1 MNDTS
6 DRIDVAIVGGG
17 AAGLMAAIFA
27 GRANPGR
34 RIVLVDGA
42 KRLGAKILIAG
53 GGRCNVTNE
62 KVTPQDFCGGSPNA
76 IRKVLGRFTQPQTID
91 FFAELGVQL
100 KREPTGKLFPTTDK
114 ARTVLEALV
123 GEVRRLGID
132 IRSEHRVE
140 NIKASSDGSEEPRFE
155 ITGPWGQLVS
165 RKLIL
170 ATGGKS
176 VPKTGSDGHG
186 LELVKRLGH
195 ELTPRIFPALVP
207 LQLSAHDPLTDLAG
221 IALPTKLQLAETS
234 GKRIIAVQGD
244 LLLTHRGLSG
254 PAVLDMSRHW
264 LAASH
269 DREVRLSANWLLD
282 TSPEEIAEQ
291 LLTLGKRPIRAMLR
305 ERLPDRLVDHLLSYA
320 KISAD
325 RTGVDLTKVE
335 RKALVGAV
343 CDYPLEITGT
353 QGFKVA
359 EVTAGGVPLSQIDLK
374 TMQSRVVPGLH
385 LCGEI
390 CDVDGRI
397 GGFNFQ
403 WAWSS
408 GLRRR
413 HLGLGI
419 PVPDAATSG

>member
-1 MNDTS
+1 MNDAS

-17 AAGLMAAIFA
+17 AAGLTSAIFA
-27 GRANPGR
+27 GRTNPR
-34 RIVLVDGA
+34 RKIVLLDGA

-62 KVTPQDFCGGSPNA
+62 KITPQDFWGGSPNA

-114 ARTVLEALV
+114 ARTVLDALV
-123 GEVRRLGID
+123 DEVRRLGIEVW
-132 IRSEHRVE
+132 SEHRVE
-140 NIKASSDGSEEPRFE
+140 NIKASSDASAEPRFE
-155 ITGPWGQLVS
+155 ITGPWGHLGSSKV
-165 RKLIL
+165 IL

-186 LELVKRLGH
+186 LELAKRLGH

-207 LQLSAHDPLTDLAG
+207 LQLAPSDPLTQLSG
-221 IALPTKLQLAETS
+221 IALPTKLQLAEAS
-234 GKRIIAVQGD
+234 GKRIISVRGD
-244 LLLTHRGLSG
+244 LLLTHKGLSG
-254 PAVLDMSRHW
+254 PVVLDMSRHW

-269 DREVRLSANWLLD
+269 DREVCLSANWLVD
-282 TSPEEIAEQ
+282 TTSQQLAEQ
-291 LLTLGKRPIRAMLR
+291 LLSLGKRPLRALLR
-305 ERLPDRLVDHLLSYA
+305 ERLPDRLVDHLLTFAGLSPQQTA
-320 KISAD
+320 
-325 RTGVDLTKVE
+325 VDLTKVQ
-335 RKALVGAV
+335 RRGLVRAV
-343 CDYPLEITGT
+343 CEYPLEITGT

-359 EVTAGGVPLSQIDLK
+359 EVTAGGVPLLQIDLK

-408 GLRRR
+408 GYVA
-413 HLGLGI
+413 G
-419 PVPDAATSG
+419 TSV